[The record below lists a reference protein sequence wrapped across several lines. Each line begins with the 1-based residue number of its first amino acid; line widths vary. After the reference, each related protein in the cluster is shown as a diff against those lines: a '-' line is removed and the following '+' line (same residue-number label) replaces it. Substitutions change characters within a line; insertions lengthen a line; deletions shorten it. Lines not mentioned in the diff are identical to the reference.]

1 MTKRRIRLGVNWVLK
16 NGESTDDVANNL
28 KVSQRRIQQLIKQFK
43 ETGEYPKKESIKYY
57 LFKNLIQEVSMN
69 KIILLIVAVS
79 LLLLVS
85 GCMSPTTTSTPTPIA
100 TSTETTTA
108 VATETPFAVATETP
122 VATSTAIA
130 TGTPMGTATWV
141 PTVATTGTPVSTI
154 APVSTATSTATANA
168 TAAATTATINITSYP
183 TSVQGEA
190 NFTIQWQVTGGSP
203 GTISNTSIL
212 WGFNSSG
219 TNMSGYPR
227 SSAPQA
233 GSTPQSFSAT
243 LTAPSGGGPVYV
255 RAHAVVDGVDIYSPE
270 QQITIIPLY
279 TSSGGGY

>member
-1 MTKRRIRLGVNWVLK
+1 
-16 NGESTDDVANNL
+16 
-28 KVSQRRIQQLIKQFK
+28 
-43 ETGEYPKKESIKYY
+43 
-57 LFKNLIQEVSMN
+57 MN

-85 GCMSPTTTSTPTPIA
+85 GCLSPTTTSTPTPIA

-108 VATETPFAVATETP
+108 ITTETPFTVATETP

-130 TGTPMGTATWV
+130 TGTPLGTATGI
-141 PTVATTGTPVSTI
+141 PAVATTGTPVSTI
-154 APVSTATSTATANA
+154 APVSTATSTAIANA
-168 TAAATTATINITSYP
+168 TAAATTATINVTSYP
-183 TSVQGEA
+183 ASVQGET

-212 WGFNSSG
+212 WGFNSGG
-219 TNMSGYPR
+219 TNITDYPR
-227 SSAPQA
+227 SSAAQT
-233 GSTPQSFSAT
+233 GSTPQTFSDN
-243 LTAPSGGGPVYV
+243 LTAPSGGGPIYF

-279 TSSGGGY
+279 TGAGGGGGGGGGGY